1 MNPGP
6 VEEVGHVAT
15 SVVDSL
21 KSQPISLA
29 LIVLNVI
36 FLITGYFILAK
47 VSDRSSADAQR
58 ADDLIAKLV
67 LQCSQAK

>member
-1 MNPGP
+1 MNPGLA
-6 VEEVGHVAT
+6 EESGKVAV

-36 FLITGYFILAK
+36 FLITGYLILAK

-67 LQCSQAK
+67 SQCSQTK

>member
-1 MNPGP
+1 MNPGLA
-6 VEEVGHVAT
+6 EESSKVAV

-21 KSQPISLA
+21 RSQPISLA

-47 VSDRSSADAQR
+47 VADRSAAEAIR
-58 ADDLIAKLV
+58 ADEMIVKLV
-67 LQCSQAK
+67 AQCSQTK